1 MGKKLSFLLIL
12 TIGLLS
18 SGAILKKRDS
28 IRDTQT
34 DPVAYQ
40 AKLKEQRE
48 GKKGPPVPS
57 FEFFPKQRFLVQ
69 SPVEKPKP
77 SSLSGNEREQDQAE
91 PSDQEEKWEWQD
103 IKEEDKKDDREGD

>member
-12 TIGLLS
+12 TIGLLL
-18 SGAILKKRDS
+18 SGAVLKKRDS
-28 IRDTQT
+28 IQDTQT

-40 AKLKEQRE
+40 AKVKEQRE

-77 SSLSGNEREQDQAE
+77 SSFENTESDQDQAE
-91 PSDQEEKWEWQD
+91 SSDQEEKWEWQD
-103 IKEEDKKDDREGD
+103 IKEEDKKDDMGGD